1 MNRKTVLFLI
11 NGFGIERKESYSI
24 YDSSLMPTFDSLT
37 KKYLFSTISSNVNNY
52 YDGYR
57 NASMDIQ
64 ELYNYSI
71 LDKEIEDKK
80 FQINPNLLKI
90 KEEITTK
97 KGNLHIFALADTS
110 LKLITHLK
118 ETLKVL
124 NPDKNQKIFLHFIM
138 SSNTISDYKK
148 LAEVFSKINIEFN
161 NIAPIGFIMG
171 LSSID
176 NNAKDVDINFF
187 FKMFISKVGEK
198 WQSFTQKFDVLYGTK
213 VLPRDAKPFI
223 VNSNFNLGK
232 DDTFFVYNY
241 DNIDLTKFINTL
253 ANIRYGNDNNN
264 FTYHSLF
271 SVASN
276 IKIPYMYN
284 STTATNYFAK
294 NLENIK
300 ASSLIACKKE
310 QINIINYFLNGLRN
324 EPNKLLTYIDIDT
337 ITTNPSILPSIINDN
352 KQDLI
357 ILNFSIEE
365 CKNTKEIKD
374 KLKEIDSYLKIV
386 YDNMSGSK
394 YSIIISSLY
403 GISKV
408 MLNERENICQ
418 VIFSG
423 KVPFCFVDDFITRK
437 SYLIAD
443 GDINGIFKSAY
454 KNINKD
460 SKYESLVEKQNGL
473 YRLFFNR

>member
-1 MNRKTVLFLI
+1 
-11 NGFGIERKESYSI
+11 
-24 YDSSLMPTFDSLT
+24 
-37 KKYLFSTISSNVNNY
+37 
-52 YDGYR
+52 
-57 NASMDIQ
+57 
-64 ELYNYSI
+64 
-71 LDKEIEDKK
+71 
-80 FQINPNLLKI
+80 
-90 KEEITTK
+90 
-97 KGNLHIFALADTS
+97 
-110 LKLITHLK
+110 
-118 ETLKVL
+118 
-124 NPDKNQKIFLHFIM
+124 
-138 SSNTISDYKK
+138 
-148 LAEVFSKINIEFN
+148 
-161 NIAPIGFIMG
+161 
-171 LSSID
+171 
-176 NNAKDVDINFF
+176 
-187 FKMFISKVGEK
+187 
-198 WQSFTQKFDVLYGTK
+198 
-213 VLPRDAKPFI
+213 
-223 VNSNFNLGK
+223 
-232 DDTFFVYNY
+232 
-241 DNIDLTKFINTL
+241 
-253 ANIRYGNDNNN
+253 
-264 FTYHSLF
+264 
-271 SVASN
+271 
-276 IKIPYMYN
+276 MYN

-337 ITTNPSILPSIINDN
+337 IITNPSILPSIINDN

-418 VIFSG
+418 VIFNG